1 MLLDATALD
10 GLVSA
15 LTGAISTN
23 SMLANLTT
31 LVPFIAPVVIFAFT
45 WRIVKKAVK
54 GASQG
59 KAKIG

>member
-1 MLLDATALD
+1 MLLDTTALD

-15 LTGAISTN
+15 LSGAISTN
-23 SMLANLTT
+23 TMVANLTS

-45 WRIVKKAVK
+45 WRIVKKAVS
-54 GASQG
+54 GAAKG